1 MHDGV
6 NTDRRGRAG
15 IDAFGPMVP
24 IRIAERRI
32 ILQRT
37 IGPFRTGGAEEMG
50 EMAFCIRVVEPLSR
64 TAGYPN
70 ICSQSVLILRKEGV
84 CVICLGEA
92 DRWAVPNRRRM
103 GRDRQQQDNRA
114 ADRTYRMRSA
124 VHKEHF

>member
-15 IDAFGPMVP
+15 IDASGPMVP
-24 IRIAERRI
+24 IRITERRI

-37 IGPFRTGGAEEMG
+37 IRPFRTGGAEEMG
-50 EMAFCIRVVEPLSR
+50 ETAFRMCVEEPLRR

-70 ICSQSVLILRKEGV
+70 ICSQPVLIFRKEGV
-84 CVICLGEA
+84 CVTCLGEA
-92 DRWAVPNRRRM
+92 DHWAVPNRRRM
-103 GRDRQQQDNRA
+103 NRDRQQQDHRA

-124 VHKEHF
+124 VHE